1 MRKALVALTTVL
13 FAAGTIGS
21 NIGPALVD
29 EHPVAVLTLS
39 ARNRN
44 LLGSVP
50 YIDALPFFTIGF
62 LRLLAAA
69 LALFFV
75 GRIYGDRAL
84 AWTESQVGEMPG
96 IYRRVE
102 NFARRRGWL
111 AVLLMPGS
119 NIVCLLV
126 GHMKMQTRQFIVV
139 VVPAIVLRLTWIWI
153 GGNLVEDQ
161 IRSALDWIDRW
172 QWWIV
177 GALFA
182 VSLLQ
187 SARRRSPGAPEDP
200 GPSDQSA
207 P

>member
-29 EHPVAVLTLS
+29 EHPLTVITLS
-39 ARNRN
+39 ARIRN

-50 YIDALPFFTIGF
+50 YIDPLSFFAVGF

-96 IYRRVE
+96 IYVRVE
-102 NFARRRGWL
+102 RFVRRRGWL
-111 AVLLMPGS
+111 ALLLMPGS

-126 GHMKMQTRQFIVV
+126 GHLKMQPRQFMVV
-139 VVPAIVLRLTWIWI
+139 VVPAITLRLSWIWF
-153 GGNLVEDQ
+153 GGNLMEDQ
-161 IRSALDWIDRW
+161 IRSALDWVDKW
-172 QWWIV
+172 QWWLV
-177 GALFA
+177 GGLFA
-182 VSLLQ
+182 VSFVQ
-187 SARRRSPGAPEDP
+187 SARRRSPGAPDIADTTDE
-200 GPSDQSA
+200 SA

>member
-69 LALFFV
+69 LALFLV

-126 GHMKMQTRQFIVV
+126 GHMKMQTRQFVVV
-139 VVPAIVLRLTWIWI
+139 VVPDTLMTRARAPVPVPAAVTW
-153 GGNLVEDQ
+153 
-161 IRSALDWIDRW
+161 
-172 QWWIV
+172 
-177 GALFA
+177 
-182 VSLLQ
+182 
-187 SARRRSPGAPEDP
+187 
-200 GPSDQSA
+200 
-207 P
+207 

>member
-1 MRKALVALTTVL
+1 MRKALVALTTLL

-29 EHPVAVLTLS
+29 EHPLTVISLS
-39 ARNRN
+39 ARIRN

-50 YIDALPFFTIGF
+50 YIDAFPFFTVGF

-102 NFARRRGWL
+102 SFARRRGWL

-126 GHMKMQTRQFIVV
+126 GHMKMQPRQFMVV
-139 VVPAIVLRLTWIWI
+139 IVPAIIVRLSWIWI

-161 IRSALDWIDRW
+161 IKSALDWVDRW

-177 GALFA
+177 GGLFA
-182 VSLLQ
+182 VSFVQ
-187 SARRRSPGAPEDP
+187 SARRRSPGAPVDP
-200 GPSDQSA
+200 DTTD
-207 P
+207 